1 MILISAGLVLTAIVL
16 LIAGFVMSQPF
27 LVMWSIAV
35 SVLSAV
41 FLVIGALLRRH
52 ELFPAGG
59 RGGAAPPPPRKGTV
73 PPGPPVPNQP
83 VLQAPLPTVPHG
95 VRQPTPVVPQPGPGR
110 TAAARRGSLGD
121 EALVLVI
128 PGRKRYHVAGCR
140 QLAGRDHEEL
150 THEEAREEG
159 FTPCTTCLPE
169 FTAGL
174 QQEAPSETREPVS
187 PSPQGPGSSDRK
199 DVAGPTSRT
208 PVSPGAPDTPVTRPY
223 VQGPS
228 LPPEQARRTDP
239 GAGRPPAAE
248 QPARPSGQERPRTEE
263 RTTPPL
269 RAAESPVPPQ
279 PSAQAPEPG
288 KAEDPN
294 ATSWFSRDIVRHLV
308 PDDASAA
315 GQEKAG
321 QEKKDAAPVEES
333 SDKTA
338 EPAPTKTP
346 AAEPAHPE
354 ATAEGT
360 EPVEPAE
367 TGPGRAGRPVPVG
380 STSTDPERPAVPEP
394 AKPEA
399 EKAAAEEKP
408 EAGEPEM
415 VRIIVGTRRFH
426 SPTCPLIRGLD
437 VMKSVGSGL
446 ETLSLADAEAAGMRS
461 CSVCRPAT

>member
-83 VLQAPLPTVPHG
+83 VLQAPLPTAPHG
-95 VRQPTPVVPQPGPGR
+95 VRQPVPVVPQPGPGR
-110 TAAARRGSLGD
+110 TAAVRRGSLGD

-174 QQEAPSETREPVS
+174 QQGAPPEAREPVS

-208 PVSPGAPDTPVTRPY
+208 PDSPGAPDTPVTRPY

-228 LPPEQARRTDP
+228 LPPEQTRRTEPEP
-239 GAGRPPAAE
+239 GAG
-248 QPARPSGQERPRTEE
+248 QPAHPSDQERPRTEE

-308 PDDASAA
+308 PDDTSAA
-315 GQEKAG
+315 GQE
-321 QEKKDAAPVEES
+321 EKP
-333 SDKTA
+333 SDTSP

-346 AAEPAHPE
+346 AAKPAPE
-354 ATAEGT
+354 GPVRAEGT

-380 STSTDPERPAVPEP
+380 STSAEPERPAVPDP

-399 EKAAAEEKP
+399 AKAAAEGDAEDSAAPEEKP
-408 EAGEPEM
+408 ETGEPEM
-415 VRIIVGTRRFH
+415 VKIIVGTRRFH
-426 SPTCPLIRGLD
+426 SSTCPLIRGLD